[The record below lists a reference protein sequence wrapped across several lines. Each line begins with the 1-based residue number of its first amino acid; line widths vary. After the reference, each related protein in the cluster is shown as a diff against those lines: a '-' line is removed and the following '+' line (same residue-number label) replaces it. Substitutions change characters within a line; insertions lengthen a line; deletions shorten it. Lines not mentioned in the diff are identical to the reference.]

1 MSYNNLETEL
11 KVTYPSGPKRRI
23 AEKCLEKG
31 KEWVE
36 LKREVKDCNI
46 NDRKR
51 LKLECYKYIKD
62 NVDVN
67 EERKVV
73 GSIIFMI
80 IFGAIISWLVQRL
93 LDNLFSED
101 KND

>member
-1 MSYNNLETEL
+1 MSYEDIETEV
-11 KVTYPSGPKRRI
+11 KVYYPVGARRRL

-36 LKREVKDCNI
+36 LKKQIKDSNV

-51 LKLECYKYIKD
+51 LRSECSKYIKE
-62 NVDVN
+62 NVDT
-67 EERKVV
+67 EPERQVY
-73 GSIIFMI
+73 GSILFMI

-93 LDNLFSED
+93 LDNLFKD
-101 KND
+101 